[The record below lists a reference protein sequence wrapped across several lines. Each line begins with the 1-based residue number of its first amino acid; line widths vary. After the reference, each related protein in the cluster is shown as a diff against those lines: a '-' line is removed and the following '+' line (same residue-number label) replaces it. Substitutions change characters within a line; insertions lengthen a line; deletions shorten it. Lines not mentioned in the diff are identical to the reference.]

1 MHIAF
6 LTPEYPHEKFGPSAG
21 LGASIKNLAYS
32 LKENDISV
40 TVFVHSQE
48 VDNIFELDGINF
60 IGIQKK
66 RYPFLG
72 WYLYRKYLQNRIN
85 EAIKDK
91 NIDLIEAPDWTGITA
106 FMKFDTPLILRIHG
120 SDAYF
125 CHLEGRKQKFK
136 NRLFEKRALKNA
148 DYVISVS
155 EFAAKVTKEVF
166 GIDREIKIIP
176 NGVSLKNFNSEAK
189 PGITENRILY
199 FGTII
204 RKKGVLELAEIF
216 NYAIEKN
223 PNIEL
228 LLIGK
233 DVFDIR
239 ENVST
244 INLFT
249 HKLTQKALGAV
260 KFISE
265 VPYIMIKEYINS
277 AAVVV
282 LPSFAEA
289 FPMTWLE
296 AMAME
301 KPLVTSNIGWA
312 SEIMVDEVTGYTVSP
327 FKHRK
332 FADRMLDLF
341 NNPEKAAKM
350 GEAARKRIEEN
361 FSTEVVSKKNI
372 AFYNKV
378 LGHKS

>member
-166 GIDREIKIIP
+166 GIDREIK
-176 NGVSLKNFNSEAK
+176 
-189 PGITENRILY
+189 
-199 FGTII
+199 
-204 RKKGVLELAEIF
+204 
-216 NYAIEKN
+216 
-223 PNIEL
+223 
-228 LLIGK
+228 
-233 DVFDIR
+233 
-239 ENVST
+239 
-244 INLFT
+244 
-249 HKLTQKALGAV
+249 
-260 KFISE
+260 
-265 VPYIMIKEYINS
+265 
-277 AAVVV
+277 
-282 LPSFAEA
+282 
-289 FPMTWLE
+289 
-296 AMAME
+296 
-301 KPLVTSNIGWA
+301 
-312 SEIMVDEVTGYTVSP
+312 
-327 FKHRK
+327 
-332 FADRMLDLF
+332 
-341 NNPEKAAKM
+341 
-350 GEAARKRIEEN
+350 
-361 FSTEVVSKKNI
+361 
-372 AFYNKV
+372 
-378 LGHKS
+378 